1 MQWSKIWSFLIADIY
16 HFSLSFIHLLNET
29 LASWHNW
36 LLSSWSSL
44 INWKGPVLSPRPPNC
59 SKDSWKLLP
68 LLISISWKSLVT
80 EWVVVMHP
88 VSCTSTH
95 HDVTD
100 LVNHGMCKNTKT
112 WMEHKLIYR
121 WCCCLHNFN
130 QPFHKNNSSSSSS
143 KRFLTPASYG
153 TFWEVIIL

>member
-100 LVNHGMCKNTKT
+100 LVNHGKCKNTKT
-112 WMEHKLIYR
+112 WI
-121 WCCCLHNFN
+121 
-130 QPFHKNNSSSSSS
+130 
-143 KRFLTPASYG
+143 SYEWNINLFTG
-153 TFWEVIIL
+153 GAAVCTTSINHSTKTIHRHHHRRDS